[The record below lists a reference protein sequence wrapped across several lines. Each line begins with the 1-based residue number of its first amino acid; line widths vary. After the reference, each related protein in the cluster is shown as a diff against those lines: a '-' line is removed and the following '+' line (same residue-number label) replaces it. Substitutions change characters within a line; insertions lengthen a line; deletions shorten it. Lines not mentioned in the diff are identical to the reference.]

1 MGRGSRSLALD
12 TWSLDANQTSS
23 WRHLGGRPAR
33 RSGKRSGLR
42 YNLGVT
48 SKHVNVNPG
57 DQVRSPRSRVYL
69 GAQDAGES
77 AKAERR

>member
-1 MGRGSRSLALD
+1 MRRGSRSLALD
-12 TWSLDANQTSS
+12 TWSLHANETSS

-42 YNLGVT
+42 YNLEVI
-48 SKHVNVNPG
+48 SKHMNVNPG
-57 DQVRSPRSRVYL
+57 DQVRSPRSRVHL